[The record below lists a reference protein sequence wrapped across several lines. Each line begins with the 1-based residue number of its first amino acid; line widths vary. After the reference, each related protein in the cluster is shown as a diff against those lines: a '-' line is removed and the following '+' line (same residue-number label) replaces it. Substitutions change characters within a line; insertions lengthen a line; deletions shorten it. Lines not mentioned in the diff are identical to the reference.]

1 MYMIA
6 IAVYDS
12 DLIKPKD
19 PVFLLWKRQNTNS
32 ANMTV
37 LTKMT
42 SSCK

>member
-12 DLIKPKD
+12 DPIKQKN
-19 PVFLLWKRQNTNS
+19 PVFLLRKGQNTNS